1 MTRKRLLVG
10 LALVVL
16 LGAGAAYKLVL
27 SPKAAESRKIV
38 GTLYTLSDPFLVN
51 LAGGHFGKLSVAVL
65 LVKAPPT
72 TADGTPQLPQLA
84 AVRAIVTDVLT
95 DREPADLIEA
105 GPRRALLKI
114 VLRTLEQQ
122 TDEPITAV
130 YLTDITVQ

>member
-10 LALVVL
+10 LALVL
-16 LGAGAAYKLVL
+16 LMGAGTAYKLV

-65 LVKAPPT
+65 LAKPPPAAP
-72 TADGTPQLPQLA
+72 DGTVTLPQLA

-95 DREPADLIEA
+95 DRDPANLIEA
-105 GPRRALLKI
+105 GPRRELLRI
-114 VLRTLEQQ
+114 LLRTLQRQ